1 MDQPTPGNTTDAR
14 SKSSPANSKSKLNH
28 VVFWPPFL
36 LLIAAVVLN
45 FTNQQWFSSVTNAAN
60 RWVLNHFGFFFLAVG
75 ATCLILCLVVC
86 VSPFGG
92 VRLGGK
98 DAKPLLKM
106 WNWFAITVCTTI
118 AVGILLWS
126 TSEPIMHL
134 MSPPASKQMEPGGQ
148 AAAKFAMET
157 MYLHWTFTPYAIY
170 AVASL
175 MFAFTYYNMRKPYCL
190 GSPIA
195 PLIGDSLARK
205 SGNLIDAICL
215 YSLVAGMAASLGSGI
230 LVLADGIHQLI
241 PDVDSK
247 SAVVRAIIAAVIIA
261 TFIVSSAT
269 GLMKGIRILSSIN
282 TYALM
287 ALAVFVLV
295 FGPTAFIL
303 SFGFETFSSFLLN
316 FFSINLFTFTDF
328 LAPQQ
333 LDADGTPVAAWT
345 TQWTIFY
352 WAVWMAWTPITACF
366 LGSIAYGRTVREF
379 MLVNFLLPA
388 LFGAAWMAIFSG
400 SALHLEM
407 ESDAGFATLLEPD
420 AAGKTYPERVAYA
433 LFGYLPLTIGLV
445 IFYVVSS
452 FICFVTSADS
462 NTTAM
467 AAISSSGI
475 TPENSEGGLAVKI
488 AWGIT
493 VGLVAWVMIT
503 FADIEGIKIIST
515 LGGFPAAILLVLV
528 LGSLVKVLFNYKEY
542 NIVDRESGSS

>member
-1 MDQPTPGNTTDAR
+1 MNQPKSGEATGGDSNSGPAR
-14 SKSSPANSKSKLNH
+14 LASKLNH

-36 LLIAAVVLN
+36 LLIAAAVLN
-45 FTNQQWFSSVTNAAN
+45 FTNQQWFSSVTHAAN
-60 RWVLNHFGFFFLAVG
+60 QWVLNHFGFLFLSVG
-75 ATCLILCLVVC
+75 AACLILCVVVC
-86 VSPFGG
+86 FSPFGS

-126 TSEPIMHL
+126 TSEPIVHL
-134 MSPPASKQMEPGGQ
+134 MSPPASKQLEPGGQ
-148 AAAKFAMET
+148 AAARFAMET
-157 MYLHWTFTPYAIY
+157 VYLHWTFTPYAIY

-175 MFAFTYYNMRKPYCL
+175 MFAFTYYNMRKPYSL

-195 PLIGDSLARK
+195 PLIGDRLAQK

-230 LVLADGIHQLI
+230 LVLADGLHQLV

-247 SAVVRAIIAAVIIA
+247 SAVVRGAIAAVIII

-287 ALAVFVLV
+287 ALAVFVLI
-295 FGPTAFIL
+295 FGPTAFIF

-316 FFSINLFTFTDF
+316 FFSVNLFTFSDF
-328 LAPQQ
+328 LAAPE
-333 LDADGTPVAAWT
+333 LDADGNPVAAWT

-366 LGSIAYGRTVREF
+366 LGQIAYGRTVREF

-400 SALHLEM
+400 SSLFLEM
-407 ESDAGFATLLEPD
+407 ESEAGFAALLEPD

-445 IFYVVSS
+445 IFYVASS

-488 AWGIT
+488 AWGAT

-515 LGGFPAAILLVLV
+515 LGGFPAAILLILV
-528 LGSLVKVLFNYKEY
+528 LGALVKVLFNYKQY
-542 NIVDRESGSS
+542 NIIDRENDAS